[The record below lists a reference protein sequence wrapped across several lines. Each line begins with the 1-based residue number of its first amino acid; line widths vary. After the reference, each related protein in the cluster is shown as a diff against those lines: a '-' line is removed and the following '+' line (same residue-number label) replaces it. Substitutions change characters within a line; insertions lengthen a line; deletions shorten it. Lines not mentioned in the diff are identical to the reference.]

1 LKTHCSRSPR
11 PSKALLYLI
20 LAILPGLLSC
30 NKEKPGPVYRV
41 IGEAFAGPNQLPLR
55 QDVTLRSPVITTV
68 QHGERLEVLDRRR
81 RFLQVRTK
89 AQVIGW
95 VDIRLLISAKQMDQ
109 LDELAKHYKNAP
121 SMGRATV
128 FDVLNVHTDPNRNS
142 PTFLQIQEKEQFDVI
157 GHRVVVRTPYQGE
170 TIEIEDLSPKPQ
182 VRKKRHK
189 KEPAIPPPPPPPTPK
204 LPDNWLDMSR
214 STVEAEPGKPVEAKP
229 MDDLSLIRNKDGR
242 VGWVVTNAIFLEV
255 PDDVAQYAEGQ
266 RITSYFP
273 MGEVSD
279 DGKTYNHWLWTT
291 QSQKYAPFEFDG
303 IRLFT
308 YNTRRHRY
316 ETAYRERNLRGFF
329 PVLAKPNEFQVI
341 VEDDSSKLWLKSYT
355 FDGNRV
361 KSLGKQ
367 PYKSPDNAPPVSN
380 RSKPLPETDMSW
392 FEKLMK
398 LLPGR
403 D

>member
-1 LKTHCSRSPR
+1 MKTHCSRSPR

-55 QDVTLRSPVITTV
+55 QDVTLRSPIITTV

-81 RFLQVRTK
+81 RYLQVRTK

-109 LDELAKHYKNAP
+109 LDELAKRYKNAP

-128 FDVLNVHTDPNRNS
+128 FDVLNVHTDPNRYS
-142 PTFLQIQEKEQFDVI
+142 PTFLQIEEKEQFDVI

-214 STVEAEPGKPVEAKP
+214 STVEVEPGKPVEAKP

-329 PVLAKPNEFQVI
+329 PLLAKPNEFQVI
-341 VEDDSSKLWLKSYT
+341 VEDDSSNLWLKSYT

-367 PYKSPDNAPPVSN
+367 P
-380 RSKPLPETDMSW
+380 
-392 FEKLMK
+392 
-398 LLPGR
+398 
-403 D
+403 

>member
-1 LKTHCSRSPR
+1 MKTHCSRSPR